1 MKKPLME
8 RINSVV
14 IIDEVKAEKEELNV
28 IMYDIKNDIEI
39 LKQEINGTQE
49 TLALNNIEKEI
60 NMFCEKI
67 GQPTYEEEIVA
78 IKETPEQIYQNA
90 IMQQQTYQLQAHQ
103 EENHLYKEQA
113 KIMNQNISKFLIV
126 YKEKDKIIDT
136 KSSTINERNKSIYIL
151 QQKLNEAEMK
161 IKKFIAEQQDNS
173 KKDGIIEEKV
183 RSIEILKQRLQ
194 EV

>member
-1 MKKPLME
+1 MLKTLIEYQMYIIMGILVFPIFAFIIYFTKNIIDRAKFMKTLKNMKKPLME

-67 GQPTYEEEIVA
+67 
-78 IKETPEQIYQNA
+78 
-90 IMQQQTYQLQAHQ
+90 
-103 EENHLYKEQA
+103 
-113 KIMNQNISKFLIV
+113 
-126 YKEKDKIIDT
+126 
-136 KSSTINERNKSIYIL
+136 
-151 QQKLNEAEMK
+151 
-161 IKKFIAEQQDNS
+161 
-173 KKDGIIEEKV
+173 
-183 RSIEILKQRLQ
+183 
-194 EV
+194 